1 MKLSRILLETIIKR
15 LQPLL
20 DRKASELN
28 VAKENLASAI
38 ENISENPNVQQWLLS
53 NFTADDVHK
62 VTEIKDAIAGFERD
76 KERLANKNL
85 AGYSI
90 DELLQLFRI
99 DDDVLHEYPSA
110 VFRVSDPLAM
120 EGVEVFHKSG
130 PMIAYIVEDAESL
143 MDLGEGSKWCT
154 RGSYH
159 NCQAQTYLDD
169 HGPQII
175 VVYNGRLIAQ
185 FSADLEEIKNQ
196 ENDDI
201 TLNDL
206 FAMGLSREKMYG
218 LVAYMKP
225 DGLSKFIRKHLGDTT
240 GRIKA
245 IEDAILGGS
254 KESLGKLVVPYCKA
268 VKERWP
274 EGERALLGSGLIHTI
289 FEYAADVIRGEW
301 PEAEG
306 ILLKHPG
313 YAFEY
318 AQVAIRRRWPEAE
331 SLADYDGE
339 EVSYHMLGSLISYGE
354 RFRRGE
360 RWPEAERVL
369 IHNPAYALRFARLV
383 LRQRWPEVENVD
395 FGDNVNSKLV
405 AEIYDYSYNFL
416 RNIGWPNGEK
426 VLRRDPLYATRYIL
440 NVLNR
445 GYSPEDRGR
454 HWLEGEKAML
464 QYFSEN
470 NMFTRDT
477 QLQIPFF
484 LYIKSFYEGVGLP
497 EAEPIFLKSPIF
509 AGRYAVEVLGRRWPE
524 GEKVIKNNVSMARQ
538 YAQSFPEAW
547 EEWRNETVK
556 EIKSLKTKRNMMV
569 FDPELD
575 D

>member
-1 MKLSRILLETIIKR
+1 MRLSKILLETIIKR

-20 DRKASELN
+20 DKKAAEIG
-28 VAKENLASAI
+28 AEKEKLAGAI
-38 ENISENPNVQQWLLS
+38 EGITENPNVQQWLLS
-53 NFTADDVHK
+53 NFRLEDVDR
-62 VTEIKDAIAGFERD
+62 VSEIKSALDSFE
-76 KERLANKNL
+76 KNKNKL
-85 AGYSI
+85 PDKNLSSYSI
-90 DELLQLFRI
+90 DGLIDLFSS
-99 DDDVLHEYPSA
+99 DDDVLSRYPSA
-110 VFRVSDPLAM
+110 LFRVSDPLEL

-169 HGPQII
+169 HGPQIV

-196 ENDDI
+196 ENEDI
-201 TLNDL
+201 NLNDL
-206 FAMGLSREKMYG
+206 YAMGLSREKVYG
-218 LVAYMKP
+218 LVVYMKP
-225 DGLSKFIRKHLGDTT
+225 DSLSKFIRRHLGGIT

-289 FEYAADVIRGEW
+289 FEYAADVIGGEW

-318 AQVAIRRRWPEAE
+318 AQVALRRRWPEAE

-339 EVSYHMLGSLISYGE
+339 EVSYHMLGSMISYGE

-360 RWPEAERVL
+360 RWPEAERIL
-369 IHNPAYALRFARLV
+369 IHYPAYALRFARLV
-383 LRQRWPEVENVD
+383 LKQRWPEIEDID
-395 FGDNVNSKLV
+395 FGDNANSVLI
-405 AEIYDYSYNFL
+405 AEIYDYSYSFL

-426 VLRRDPLYATRYIL
+426 VLRRDPFYATKYIF

-445 GYSPEDRGR
+445 GYGPDGRGR
-454 HWLEGEKAML
+454 HWLDGEKAML

-470 NMFTRDT
+470 NMFSWLNNK

-484 LYIKSFYEGVGLP
+484 LYVKNFYEGVGLP
-497 EAEPIFLKSPIF
+497 EAEPMFLKSPIF
-509 AGRYAVEVLGRRWPE
+509 ACRYAVEVLGRRWPE
-524 GEKVIKNNVSMARQ
+524 GEKVIMKDISMARQ
-538 YAQSFPEAW
+538 YSQSFPEAW
-547 EEWRNETVK
+547 DEWR
-556 EIKSLKTKRNMMV
+556 TKR
-569 FDPELD
+569 
-575 D
+575 